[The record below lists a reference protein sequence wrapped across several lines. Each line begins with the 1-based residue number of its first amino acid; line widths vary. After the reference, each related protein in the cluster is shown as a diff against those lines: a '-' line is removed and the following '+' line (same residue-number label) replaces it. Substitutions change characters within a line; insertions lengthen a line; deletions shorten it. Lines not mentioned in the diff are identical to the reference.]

1 MNKGRKLLDYV
12 QMLDS
17 SLTVGEFTHSLAFE
31 EQIAKGMIHN
41 CGEFESFMKDHLQTM
56 ILRTDGWAIK
66 EIYVAAEGND
76 LQKVAFIDKVIQNRK
91 SNMNDEYTPQKDGKR
106 LLKLARALYP
116 WMDFDDFES
125 ALYEYRAFGCLT
137 TVHAWINHQLEVD
150 CDQAVQGYMFYVVS
164 SCIQRASGV
173 MHISSEEEDLLIQ
186 TLLISLKQE
195 WNTLK
200 NHSPEVL
207 QYSTTA

>member
-17 SLTVGEFTHSLAFE
+17 SLSIGGFTHSLALE
-31 EQIAKGMIHN
+31 TQVAEGTIHN
-41 CGEFESFMKDHLQTM
+41 RGELESFMKDHLHTNL
-56 ILRTDGWAIK
+56 LRTDGWAIK
-66 EIYVAAEGND
+66 EIYAATEGFD
-76 LQKVAFIDKVIQNRK
+76 SRKIALIDKVIHRRK
-91 SNMNDEYTPQKDGKR
+91 SDMNDEYTAQKNGKR

-116 WMDFDDFES
+116 WMDFDELEHTFH
-125 ALYEYRAFGCLT
+125 EYQAYGCLT

-150 CDQAVQGYMFYVVS
+150 CDQAVQDYMFYAVS
-164 SCIQRASGV
+164 SCIQSASGV

-195 WNTLK
+195 WNTVK
-200 NHSPEVL
+200 IHSPEVL